1 MAHSTRINGTS
12 YGITGGKCLVNGTSY
27 SIKKG
32 RTLIGGTGY
41 DITFGTPLSAY
52 AEEDIVYINEN
63 GSPVE
68 FYVAKHDYESGLNG
82 AGRTLVV
89 RKDCYEERVW
99 NSAFKNTYSSSSI
112 DAWLNGEYLAILD
125 PGIQASIGTTKFSY
139 TPGDGVQTLGTLDRS
154 VFILSVFE
162 LGFGAFDIN
171 KEGSTLPIANLLRVL
186 YMNGSPVS
194 QWTRSPSLREK
205 YFTGVV
211 YDDGSQGFSQCTN
224 VEGCRPVFT
233 LPSSI
238 IVGDGGIVA

>member
-41 DITFGTPLSAY
+41 DITFGTPLAAY
-52 AEEDIVYINEN
+52 AEGDIVRLNEN

-68 FYVAKHDYESGLNG
+68 FFVAKHNYESSMNG
-82 AGRTLVV
+82 VGRTLVV

-154 VFILSVFE
+154 VFILSLFE
-162 LGFGAFDIN
+162 LGFGAFGIN

>member
-1 MAHSTRINGTS
+1 M
-12 YGITGGKCLVNGTSY
+12 VNGTVY

-32 RTLIGGTGY
+32 RTLVGGTGY
-41 DITFGTPLSAY
+41 NITFGTPLSAY
-52 AEEDIVYINEN
+52 AEGDIVYVNEN

-99 NSAFKNTYSSSSI
+99 NSRFKNIYSKSDI
-112 DAWLNGEYLAILD
+112 DDWLNGGYLNNLD
-125 PGIQASIGTTKFSY
+125 PGIRESIGTTKFQY
-139 TPGDGVQTLGTLDRS
+139 TYGYVDQTLGTLDRS
-154 VFILSVFE
+154 VFILSVSE
-162 LGFGAFDIN
+162 LGFSSSMVN
-171 KEGSTLPIANLLRVL
+171 KEGSALPISNLLRDS

-194 QWTRSPSLREK
+194 QWTRSPMLRER
-205 YFTGVV
+205 FSVGVV

>member
-1 MAHSTRINGTS
+1 MPHGTRINGTS
-12 YGITGGKCLVNGTSY
+12 YGITGGKCLVGGTEY

-41 DITFGTPLSAY
+41 DISFGTPLSAY
-52 AEEDIVYINEN
+52 SEGDIVYINEN
-63 GSPVE
+63 GSSVE

-139 TPGDGVQTLGTLDRS
+139 TPGYDDQTLGTLDRS
-154 VFILSVFE
+154 VFILSVSE
-162 LGFGAFDIN
+162 LGFSPFSAN
-171 KEGSTLPIANLLRVL
+171 KEGSALPISNLLRVS
-186 YMNGSPVS
+186 YMNGSPAS
-194 QWTRSPSLREK
+194 QWTRSPMLSDR
-205 YFTGVV
+205 FNAGVV
-211 YDDGSQGFSQCTN
+211 YDDGSQGFSECTS

-238 IVGDGGIVA
+238 IVDDGGIVA